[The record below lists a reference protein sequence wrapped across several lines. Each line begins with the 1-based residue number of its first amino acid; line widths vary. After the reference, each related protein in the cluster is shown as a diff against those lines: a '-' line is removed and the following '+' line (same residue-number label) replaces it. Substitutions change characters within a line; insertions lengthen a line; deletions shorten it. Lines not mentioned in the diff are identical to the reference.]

1 LPLNFSAAARTVLT
15 DRAGFLAQVRSPL
28 LVWESPPAQSHELQW
43 VTHSGVCSQRPTSSD
58 PLIFEVRKV
67 EHARPSGLAFG
78 ITLGRAANND
88 IMLDDSTV
96 SRFHASFQQEERTGV
111 WYLNDA
117 ESQNGS
123 FVEGSRVSPR
133 LPAPLTSGASLGF
146 GDVRV
151 LFLMPESF
159 VDWVFSRMVRSFPG
173 APPAGKLN
181 R

>member
-1 LPLNFSAAARTVLT
+1 LT

-123 FVEGSRVSPR
+123 FVEGARVSPR

-173 APPAGKLN
+173 APPAGKLD